1 MSEGRESNEDD
12 ELHRVLLGFD
22 GSDRG
27 VDGLYLA
34 RAIAQAEQAE
44 LLVGCV
50 YEPESI
56 FDAGDRYLAPVD
68 EERAR
73 AKREAE
79 MRRNFSMV
87 EAELGSRP
95 YARHQLWGS
104 PARELTLLAEDAD
117 VDLVVVGSTHQGAV
131 GRVLIGSVGEKLL
144 HGAPCAVAV
153 APVGFAESNHF
164 GSGPIGVGYTGSPE
178 SREALSWAE
187 SLARRLGSGLR
198 LITAIREFSLPY
210 RAALVGVPDY
220 RTLVRDDVAKAQ
232 AAAAEEITDIEVERL
247 IVDGDPAEVLAEQG
261 AELDLLVVGS
271 RGYGPMRRALLGGV
285 SGRIIRTAPCPV
297 VVTPRSAQREP
308 GEGEHPHYVAAQI

>member
-1 MSEGRESNEDD
+1 MKTTSLR
-12 ELHRVLLGFD
+12 RVLLGFD

-27 VDGLYLA
+27 VDALYLA
-34 RAIAQAEQAE
+34 RALAQAEQAE

-56 FDAGDRYLAPVD
+56 FDGGDRYLPPVD
-68 EERAR
+68 EKRAS

-95 YARHQLWGS
+95 YERHDLWGS
-104 PARELTLLAEDAD
+104 PARELTLLAEDANVD
-117 VDLVVVGSTHQGAV
+117 VVVVGSTHQGAL
-131 GRVLIGSVGEKLL
+131 GRVLPGSVGEKLL

-153 APVGFAESNHF
+153 APVGFAESDHF
-164 GSGPIGVGYTGSPE
+164 GSAPIGVGYTGSPE

-187 SLARRLGSGLR
+187 SLARQLGSGLR
-198 LITAIREFSLPY
+198 LITAIREFNPAHLG
-210 RAALVGVPDY
+210 LVGVPDY
-220 RTLVRDDVAKAQ
+220 RTLVRDDVTKAQ
-232 AAAAEEITDIEVERL
+232 AAAAEEIKDIEVERL

-271 RGYGPMRRALLGGV
+271 RGYGPLRRALLGGV
-285 SGRIIRTAPCPV
+285 SARVIHTAPCPV
-297 VVTPRSAQREP
+297 VVTPRSAQREQ

>member
-1 MSEGRESNEDD
+1 MSEARDSDEDD
-12 ELHRVLLGFD
+12 ELRRVLLGFD
-22 GSDRG
+22 GSARG

-44 LLVGCV
+44 LLVACV

-56 FDAGDRYLAPVD
+56 FDAGDRYLSPVD
-68 EERAR
+68 EKRAR

-79 MRRNFSMV
+79 MRRDFSMV
-87 EAELGSRP
+87 EAELGGRR
-95 YARHQLWGS
+95 YERRELWGS

-117 VDLVVVGSTHQGAV
+117 VGVVVVGSTHQGAV

-153 APVGFAESNHF
+153 APVGFCETNHF
-164 GSGPIGVGYTGSPE
+164 GSRPIGVGYTGSPE

-198 LITAIREFSLPY
+198 LITAIREFNP
-210 RAALVGVPDY
+210 AHPPGLVGAPDY
-220 RTLVRDDVAKAQ
+220 RTLVRDDVANAQ
-232 AAAAEEITDIEVERL
+232 AAAAEEIKDIEVERL